1 MRHLWNQ
8 PMISIH
14 WTQFSSDCNF
24 SWRLLGFFKKSQRKM
39 KNYRHYQRSSYSW
52 RDELFMFSDSLQT
65 GFLVRKMRHILHPAF
80 LSAHWKMRTRTP
92 VCAKKKS
99 AQDYFFSE
107 GKSGWDSASFRTEAS
122 IKQWDHSCYKY
133 LLASGT
139 PLYSSERT
147 RAARVMPTRA
157 ASVCVR
163 ARFLV
168 QTTRYRRQN
177 ARSGLLARKKCSVAE
192 EWMFLST
199 LSSSLSWFA
208 PLLSLDLTA
217 FPRSSN
223 CWRLAYQDAGRGDC
237 TVGSAS
243 VSTFRFIPMAEWTGA
258 TSPISWVS
266 S

>member
-1 MRHLWNQ
+1 MGALKDAH
-8 PMISIH
+8 PH
-14 WTQFSSDCNF
+14 T
-24 SWRLLGFFKKSQRKM
+24 
-39 KNYRHYQRSSYSW
+39 
-52 RDELFMFSDSLQT
+52 SL
-65 GFLVRKMRHILHPAF
+65 
-80 LSAHWKMRTRTP
+80 
-92 VCAKKKS
+92 CKKKS
-99 AQDYFFSE
+99 TQDYFFSG
-107 GKSGWDSASFRTEAS
+107 GKSGWDSASFITEAC

-168 QTTRYRRQN
+168 QTTRDGRQN
-177 ARSGLLARKKCSVAE
+177 ARSGLLARNKCSVAE

-199 LSSSLSWFA
+199 LSSSFSWFA

-223 CWRLAYQDAGRGDC
+223 WRLAYQDAGRGDC